1 MGQERDKHR
10 WLVAMVLSLVFVIP
24 AIAQS
29 QPEPAPPENES
40 MLVGAFIGPTEAG
53 TLDVR
58 RVGNHYLVPL
68 EDFAEL
74 AGCRLI
80 RNEQGLQLQTPM
92 GPVPLLPEDLREAE
106 GTVYLREDVIET
118 KLAASVVFD
127 RSRYALRFDLPWRPR
142 EQGASTAPLAELD
155 PDVSAPPASLS
166 TIHVD
171 LRYNQ
176 YSDDGY
182 FRGLTALGGALAGG
196 YWRLRYE
203 GTPNGPGYLRDYAW
217 LYRGRQH
224 LFLAGNQRV
233 RMHPLL
239 RGMELTGLQY
249 AWTNQ
254 PLDLFSRGGRSREL
268 LSRQMQPISTFN
280 GMGPPAGIAELWID
294 GMVID
299 REVIGLDGQY
309 QFLDVSI
316 PARQASSIEVR
327 LYDRHSPGIPIEIIE
342 ETRTASAF
350 LLPGGASMHM
360 AGGGAAGNFIQNHVV
375 ESFQPMGPAGFYQT
389 RHGLSD
395 TLTLEAA
402 VQGGEDG
409 GQAFGGFVSR
419 LSRAFV
425 MSFGLGGSSESAFG
439 YSVEV
444 EGLPAPWRFIGRL
457 QSSEAGFDPLYPFAQ
472 RNHYGEVGYTVS
484 PNLDVAMI
492 GRSRRFATDEADF
505 VLPAIAWRPV
515 RPLWLSARPDIQG
528 YYRLFLNY
536 QIRRGSRLTMNSTRS
551 RVFTQF
557 WQDLS
562 PRLRLTVNADVGGDI
577 PDREAVLLTGYG
589 SSRWRPTWTVGPML
603 TDGEPGAL
611 AAGRI
616 TLVPGIVA
624 QARAETNALGSA
636 EASLQPRFLLNII
649 ADFGLSGGR
658 LLEARTRDVRE
669 GRGGIAGVV
678 HVDAPR
684 GLGKF
689 DLSDLPVSVDG
700 RRVARTNARGEFFV
714 GNLKPGIYQVE
725 IAPDNLPI
733 ELTLRLKSV
742 VAEVDGAAVTRV
754 DFVARPEF
762 GIAGRVS
769 DATGN
774 PVARVPL
781 ELLDGARAIAAKTF
795 TDRFGLYR
803 IDGLEIGTYM
813 LRPKP
818 SSVPGL
824 DSDSASIVISIVDDY
839 LFGQDINLGVV
850 VEDAATDDGSPDQR

>member
-1 MGQERDKHR
+1 MEGERGIGR
-10 WLVAMVLSLVFVIP
+10 WLIAFALSLALTLPSIAESP
-24 AIAQS
+24 A
-29 QPEPAPPENES
+29 ETAPPQYEPL
-40 MLVGAFIGPTEAG
+40 LVGAYIGQHEVG

-58 RVGNHYLVPL
+58 RVGDSYLVPL
-68 EDFAEL
+68 EDFAEM
-74 AGCRLI
+74 AGCQLLRD
-80 RNEQGLQLQTPM
+80 EQGLRLQTPM

-106 GTVYLREDVIET
+106 GTVYLREDVIER
-118 KLAASVVFD
+118 KLAAPVVFD
-127 RSRYALRFDLPWRPR
+127 RSRYALSFNLPWRPH
-142 EQGASTAPLAELD
+142 EPGATETTRPELD

-176 YSDDGY
+176 YSENAY

-203 GTPNGPGYLRDYAW
+203 GTPGGPGFLRDYAW
-217 LYRGRQH
+217 LYRGKQH

-233 RMHPLL
+233 RIHPLL

-254 PLDLFSRGGRSREL
+254 PLDLFSRGGQARQL

-280 GMGPPAGIAELWID
+280 GFGPPAGIAELWID
-294 GMVID
+294 GMVVD

-316 PARQASSIEVR
+316 PARQASNVEVR
-327 LYDRHSPGIPIEIIE
+327 LYDRHSPGVPIEIIE

-350 LLPGGASMHM
+350 LLPGGATMHM
-360 AGGGAAGNFIQNHVV
+360 AGGGAAGNFIQNEFV
-375 ESFQPMGPAGFYQT
+375 EGFEPMGPAGFYQT

-395 TLTLEAA
+395 TLTLEGA
-402 VQGGEDG
+402 VQGREDG

-425 MSFGLGGSSESAFG
+425 MSFGLGGSTESAFG
-439 YSVEV
+439 YSVEI
-444 EGLPAPWRFIGRL
+444 EGLPSPWRFIGRL
-457 QSSEAGFDPLYPFAQ
+457 QSSEAGFDPLYPYEQ
-472 RNHYGEVGYTVS
+472 RNHYLEVGYTVN
-484 PNLDVAMI
+484 PNLDVSMI
-492 GRSRRFATDEADF
+492 GRSRLFATDEADYI
-505 VLPAIAWRPV
+505 LPAISWRPA

-528 YYRLFLNY
+528 YYRLFMNY
-536 QIRRGSRLTMNSTRS
+536 QIRRGSRLTMNSARS

-557 WQDLS
+557 WQDLG
-562 PRLRLTVNADVGGDI
+562 PRLRLTLNADVGGDV
-577 PDREAVLLTGYG
+577 PDREAALLTGYG
-589 SSRWRPTWTVGPML
+589 SGRWRPTWTVGPLL

-611 AAGRI
+611 ASGRI
-616 TLVPGIVA
+616 TIVPGIVA

-649 ADFGLSGGR
+649 ADFGLTGGR
-658 LLEARTRDVRE
+658 LVEARTRDVRE

-689 DLSDLPVSVDG
+689 DLADLPVSIDG
-700 RRVARTNARGEFFV
+700 RRIARTNARGEFFI
-714 GNLKPGIYQVE
+714 GDLKPGIYQVE
-725 IAPDNLPI
+725 IEPDNLPI
-733 ELTLRLKSV
+733 ELSLRLKSV

-754 DFVARPEF
+754 DFIARPEF
-762 GIAGRVS
+762 GIAGRVT
-769 DATGN
+769 DAAGT
-774 PVARVPL
+774 PVPGMPL
-781 ELLDGARAIAAKTF
+781 ELLDGSRAVVARTV

-818 SSVPGL
+818 FSMAGITP
-824 DSDSASIVISIVDDY
+824 DSPSIVIPIVDDY
-839 LFGQDINLGVV
+839 LFGQDLELPVG
-850 VEDAATDDGSPDQR
+850 P

>member
-1 MGQERDKHR
+1 MGQEREIGR
-10 WLVAMVLSLVFVIP
+10 WLVAMLLSLALATTAF
-24 AIAQS
+24 AQS
-29 QPEPAPPENES
+29 STEPAPPRHES
-40 MLVGAFIGPTEAG
+40 MLVGAFIGSSEAG

-58 RVGNHYLVPL
+58 RVGDTYLVPL

-74 AGCRLI
+74 AGCRLV
-80 RNEQGLQLQTPM
+80 RDEHGLRLNTPM

-106 GTVYLREDVIET
+106 GTVYLREDVIES
-118 KLAASVVFD
+118 KLAAQVVFD
-127 RSRYALRFDLPWRPR
+127 RSRYALRFDLPWRLR
-142 EQGASTAPLAELD
+142 EEGAAEVPYAELD

-166 TIHVD
+166 TIHLD

-176 YSDDGY
+176 SSEDGS

-203 GTPNGPGYLRDYAW
+203 GTPNGSGYLRDYAW

-233 RMHPLL
+233 RSHPLL
-239 RGMELTGLQY
+239 RGMEFTGLQY

-268 LSRQMQPISTFN
+268 LSRQMQPISSFN
-280 GMGPPAGIAELWID
+280 GLGPPAGIAELWID

-309 QFLDVSI
+309 EFLDVSI
-316 PARQASSIEVR
+316 PARQASNVEVR
-327 LYDRHSPGIPIEIIE
+327 LYDRHSPGVPIEIIE

-350 LLPGGASMHM
+350 LLPGGAAMHM
-360 AGGGAAGNFIQNHVV
+360 AGGGAAGNFIQNQFV
-375 ESFQPMGPAGFYQT
+375 EAFQPMGPAAFYQT

-395 TLTLEAA
+395 TLTLEGA

-425 MSFGLGGSSESAFG
+425 MSFGLGGSTESAFG
-439 YSVEV
+439 YSVEI

-457 QSSEAGFDPLYPFAQ
+457 QASEAGFDPLYPFEQ
-472 RNHYGEVGYTVS
+472 RNHYMEVGYAVS
-484 PNLDVAMI
+484 QNLDVAMI
-492 GRSRRFATDEADF
+492 GRSRRFASDDVDY

-562 PRLRLTVNADVGGDI
+562 HRLRLSVNADVGGDV

-589 SSRWRPTWTVGPML
+589 SGRWRPTWTVGPML

-611 AAGRI
+611 ASGRI
-616 TLVPGIVA
+616 TIVPGIVA
-624 QARAETNALGSA
+624 QARAETNTLGSA

-649 ADFGLSGGR
+649 ADFGLTGGR
-658 LLEARTRDVRE
+658 LVEARTRGVRE

-678 HVDAPR
+678 HVDAPS

-689 DLSDLPVSVDG
+689 DLSDLPVSIDG
-700 RRVARTNARGEFFV
+700 RRVARTNARAEFFI
-714 GNLKPGIYQVE
+714 GDLKPGIYRVE
-725 IAPDNLPI
+725 IEPDNLPI

-742 VAEVDGAAVTRV
+742 VAGGRGAAGVAGRLAGDRGQDRQRPFRAIPYRRARDRHVHAETETLESSRSRFRCRV
-754 DFVARPEF
+754 DHRSDRRRLPVRSGHPPGGDRRGRRHARRLLRSAVDRHPDK
-762 GIAGRVS
+762 A
-769 DATGN
+769 A
-774 PVARVPL
+774 ARHGSHVK
-781 ELLDGARAIAAKTF
+781 GS
-795 TDRFGLYR
+795 
-803 IDGLEIGTYM
+803 
-813 LRPKP
+813 RPAC
-818 SSVPGL
+818 PG
-824 DSDSASIVISIVDDY
+824 
-839 LFGQDINLGVV
+839 
-850 VEDAATDDGSPDQR
+850 